1 MRLASIAASMNDT
14 VKTILAH
21 ARAEQRHTLTEAEGL
36 QILAEAG
43 VRVPRQVL
51 LDTPAALR
59 AEHLPPGT
67 KVVVKVVAHDILHK
81 TELGGVKI
89 VDNRL
94 DAVAAVLADMH
105 ARLAPHYAVSGY
117 SLNECI
123 GYEPAFGH
131 EFLVGLRWTE
141 DFGATLS
148 LACGGVAAEYLAG
161 QLRPGRELAVFSP
174 ELTTEFDLAGSA
186 VTQYATQPWRGQPA
200 LLPEASLRTLLDN
213 LLTLARQRMPAELI
227 EIEINPLVIAAD
239 GELVALDAVVR
250 LPERPYLTEPPQ
262 RPLHKL
268 DRLLAPASM
277 AIMGVSEKGG
287 PGRTILH
294 NILAQGFDPAALT
307 VIKPGT
313 ASIDGIAC
321 VPEVGALPAPV
332 DLLVVIIPAAQVP
345 GVLGEVIARR
355 LAEAVIVIPG
365 GLEEKAGTEQL
376 VARMQQAL
384 LAARATPDQGPL
396 INGGNCLG
404 VRSLPGRYNTLFIP
418 GEKLPFSAGPESPLA
433 LISQSG
439 AFAITRLNQF
449 HHVNPRY
456 CITLGNQSDLTV
468 GDYLSQLQHDSKIEV
483 FAVYVEGF
491 KELDGLKFLRAA
503 RAITASGRKLI
514 LYRAGRTQEGAQAS
528 SSHTAS
534 IAGNAAVT
542 RELAR
547 ACGVMLAETITDFEA
562 LIGLHLPLGQRP
574 LRGRRLAAV
583 SNAGFECVSMAD
595 NLGPFQLARFSAAT
609 EARLQAVFASER
621 LSELVDVGNP
631 LDLTP
636 MCGDAGYE
644 AVIAAVLA
652 DPGVDLALVGV
663 VPLTPAL
670 KTLGAAVLEPDAI
683 AARWIRLLQGQTKP
697 CIAVIDGGSIY
708 DELARLLEAGGV
720 PTFRRADR
728 ALRALRLSV

>member
-1 MRLASIAASMNDT
+1 MTNTAP
-14 VKTILAH
+14 TILAR

-43 VRVPRQVL
+43 VRVPQQVL
-51 LDTPAALR
+51 LDGPAALR

-94 DAVAAVLADMH
+94 EAVAEVLADMH

-123 GYEPAFGH
+123 EYERAFGH

-161 QLRPGRELAVFSP
+161 QLRPGRELSVFSP
-174 ELTTEFDLAGSA
+174 ELTAEFDLASNA
-186 VTQYATQPWRGQPA
+186 VAQFATQPWRQQPA
-200 LLPEASLRTLLDN
+200 LLPEASLRALLDK

-227 EIEINPLVIAAD
+227 EIEINPLVISRA
-239 GELVALDAVVR
+239 GELIALDSVVR

-268 DRLLAPASM
+268 AKLLAPASM
-277 AIMGVSEKGG
+277 AVMGVSEKGG
-287 PGRTILH
+287 PGRTILQ

-307 VIKPGT
+307 VIKPGLAT
-313 ASIDGIAC
+313 LDGVAC
-321 VPEVGALPAPV
+321 VADVSALPAPV
-332 DLLVVIIPAAQVP
+332 DLLVLIVPAAQVP
-345 GVLGEVIARR
+345 AVLGEVITQGKAQ
-355 LAEAVIVIPG
+355 AVIVIPG

-384 LAARATPDQGPL
+384 LAARASPDQGPL

-468 GDYLSQLQHDSKIEV
+468 GDYLSQLQHDPAIEV

-503 RAITASGRKLI
+503 RAITASGRKVI

-547 ACGVMLAETITDFEA
+547 GCGVMLAETITDFEA
-562 LIGLHLPLGQRP
+562 LIGLHLALGRRA

-595 NLGPFQLARFSAAT
+595 NLGPFQLAHFSAAT
-609 EARLQAVFASER
+609 EARLKQVFASER
-621 LSELVDVGNP
+621 LTELVDVGNP

-670 KTLGAAVLEPDAI
+670 KTLGAAALEPDAI
-683 AARWIRLLQGQTKP
+683 AARWIRLLQGQPKP

-708 DELARLLEAGGV
+708 DELARLLETGGV

>member
-1 MRLASIAASMNDT
+1 MNHDNT
-14 VKTILAH
+14 AQAILAR

-51 LDTPAALR
+51 LASPAELS
-59 AEHLPPGT
+59 AEQLPPGD

-94 DAVAAVLADMH
+94 EAVAEVLADMH

-117 SLNECI
+117 SLNECVE
-123 GYEPAFGH
+123 YERGFGH
-131 EFLVGLRWTE
+131 EFLLGLRWTE

-161 QLRPGRELAVFSP
+161 QLRPGRELSVFSP
-174 ELTTEFDLAGSA
+174 ELTSDFDLASNA
-186 VTQYATQPWRGQPA
+186 VAQFATQPWRQQPA
-200 LLPEASLRTLLDN
+200 LLPEASLRALLDK
-213 LLTLARQRMPAELI
+213 LLTLARQRMPAELV
-227 EIEINPLVIAAD
+227 EVEINPLVISRA
-239 GELVALDAVVR
+239 GELVALDCVAR
-250 LPERPYLTEPPQ
+250 LPERPYLTEPPE

-268 DRLLAPASM
+268 GRLLAPASM
-277 AIMGVSEKGG
+277 AIMGVSDKGG

-313 ASIDGIAC
+313 AAIDGIAC
-321 VPEVGALPAPV
+321 VADVSALPAPV
-332 DLLVVIIPAAQVP
+332 DLLVVIVPAAQVP
-345 GVLGEVIARR
+345 GVLGEVIAQ
-355 LAEAVIVIPG
+355 AKAQAVIVIPG

-384 LAARATPDQGPL
+384 QAARASTDQGPL

-418 GEKLPFSAGPESPLA
+418 GEKLPFSTGPESPLA

-468 GDYLSQLQHDSKIEV
+468 GDYLSQLQHDTKIEV

-503 RAITASGRKLI
+503 KAITASGRKVI

-547 ACGVMLAETITDFEA
+547 GCGVMLAETITDFEA
-562 LIGLHLPLGQRP
+562 LIGLHLALGRRQV
-574 LRGRRLAAV
+574 RGRRLAAV

-595 NLGPFQLARFSAAT
+595 NLGPFQLASFNAAT
-609 EARLQAVFASER
+609 EARLKEVFASER
-621 LSELVDVGNP
+621 LTELVDVGNP

-644 AVIAAVLA
+644 AVIEAVLA
-652 DPGVDLALVGV
+652 DPGVDLALVGL
-663 VPLTPAL
+663 VPLTPSL
-670 KTLGAAVLEPDAI
+670 KTLGAAALEPDAI
-683 AARWIRLLQGQTKP
+683 ATRWIQLLQAQHKP

>member
-1 MRLASIAASMNDT
+1 MSTASI
-14 VKTILAH
+14 LAQ
-21 ARAEQRHTLTEAEGL
+21 ARAESRHSLTEAEGL

-43 VRVPRQVL
+43 IRVPRQVV
-51 LDTPAALR
+51 LDQPSSLR
-59 AEHLPPGT
+59 AEHLPPGDQ
-67 KVVVKVVAHDILHK
+67 VVVKVVAHDILHK

-89 VDNRL
+89 VANRL
-94 DAVAAVLADMH
+94 EAVAEVLADMH
-105 ARLAPHYAVSGY
+105 ARLAPHYAVRGY
-117 SLNECI
+117 SLNEFVAHSP
-123 GYEPAFGH
+123 GFGH

-161 QLRPGRELAVFSP
+161 ELRPGVELSVFSP
-174 ELTTEFDLAGSA
+174 ELGTEFDFSRNA
-186 VTQYATQPWRGQPA
+186 VLRFATQPWRQQAP
-200 LLPEASLRTLLDN
+200 LLPEATLRALLEK
-213 LLTLARQRMPAELI
+213 LMALARQTMPAQLL
-227 EIEINPLVIAAD
+227 EIEINPLVLAG
-239 GELVALDAVVR
+239 GELLALDAVVR
-250 LPERPYLTEPPQ
+250 LPQHPCLTEPPR

-268 DRLLAPASM
+268 KHLLEPASM
-277 AIMGVSEKGG
+277 AVMGVSDKGG
-287 PGRTILH
+287 PGRTILD

-307 VIKPGT
+307 IIKPGART
-313 ASIDGIAC
+313 LAGIAC
-321 VPEVGALPAPV
+321 VPDVAALPAPV

-345 GVLGEVIARR
+345 QVLGEVIR
-355 LAEAVIVIPG
+355 LGKAQSVIVIPG
-365 GLEEKAGTEQL
+365 GLEEKTGTQAL

-384 LAARATPDQGPL
+384 HEARQSADQGPL

-418 GEKLPFSAGPESPLA
+418 GDKLPFSNGPESPLA

-449 HHVNPRY
+449 HHINPRY

-468 GDYLSQLQHDSKIEV
+468 GDYLSELQADDKIEV

-503 RAITASGRKLI
+503 QAITASGRKVI

-547 ACGVMLAETITDFEA
+547 GCGVMLAETITDFEA
-562 LIGLHLPLGQRP
+562 LIGLHLPLARHGRRP
-574 LRGRRLAAV
+574 LCGRRLAAV

-595 NLGPFQLARFSAAT
+595 NLGPFQLARFSAET
-609 EARLQAVFASER
+609 HARLQQVFTSER
-621 LSELVDVGNP
+621 LTELVDVANP

-636 MCGDAGYE
+636 MCGDAGYA
-644 AVIAAVLA
+644 AVIEAVLA

-663 VPLTPAL
+663 VPLTPSL
-670 KTLGAAVLEPDAI
+670 KTLGAAAHDADAI
-683 AARWIRLLQGQTKP
+683 ASRWIRLLQGQHKP

-708 DELARLLEAGGV
+708 DDLARQLEAGGV

-728 ALRALRLSV
+728 ALRALKLSV

>member
-1 MRLASIAASMNDT
+1 MNDT
-14 VKTILAH
+14 AQTILAR
-21 ARAEQRHTLTEAEGL
+21 ARAEQRQTLNEAEGL

-43 VRVPRQVL
+43 IRVPRQVL
-51 LDTPAALR
+51 LASPAELR
-59 AEHLPPGT
+59 AEHLPPGA

-94 DAVAAVLADMH
+94 ECVAEVLADMQ

-123 GYEPAFGH
+123 EYERAFGH

-161 QLRPGRELAVFSP
+161 QLRPGRELSVFSP
-174 ELTTEFDLAGSA
+174 ELTTEFDLANNA
-186 VTQYATQPWRGQPA
+186 VAQFATQPWRQQPA
-200 LLPEASLRTLLDN
+200 LLAEASLRALLDK
-213 LLTLARQRMPAELI
+213 LLTLARHGMPAEFI
-227 EIEINPLVIAAD
+227 EIEINPLVISAS
-239 GELVALDAVVR
+239 GELIALDSVVR
-250 LPERPYLTEPPQ
+250 LPERPYLTEPPR

-268 DRLLAPASM
+268 AKLLAPASM

-307 VIKPGT
+307 VIKPGLAT
-313 ASIDGIAC
+313 LDGIAC
-321 VPEVGALPAPV
+321 VADVSALPTPV
-332 DLLVVIIPAAQVP
+332 DLLVVIVPAAQVP
-345 GVLGEVIARR
+345 AVLGEVIAQGK
-355 LAEAVIVIPG
+355 AQAVIVIPG

-384 LAARATPDQGPL
+384 QAARGTADQGPL

-468 GDYLSQLQHDSKIEV
+468 GDYLSHLQHDPAIEV

-503 RAITASGRKLI
+503 KAITASGRKLI

-547 ACGVMLAETITDFEA
+547 GCGVMLAETITDFEA
-562 LIGLHLPLGQRP
+562 LIGLHLALARQGRRP

-609 EARLQAVFASER
+609 EARLKQVFASER
-621 LSELVDVGNP
+621 LTELVDVGNP

-670 KTLGAAVLEPDAI
+670 KTLGAAALEPDAI
-683 AARWIRLLQGQTKP
+683 AARWIRLLQGQHKP

-728 ALRALRLSV
+728 ALRALRLSI